1 MKKLVKFAALM
12 LVAATMFIGCKKEEL
27 AEPKIIATYRK
38 EISSSS
44 FVKRPNDGMYRE
56 SIYVFDNGDLI
67 YDIEMQDDKYVSY
80 NWSLHFSYTGSI
92 PKEDLSIKVS
102 GKPTFST
109 SGAGTVED
117 VIAWYTTY
125 LPSVLQYVE
134 GKSDTLKA
142 YYYGED
148 YEDQGYYSLFMKKAN
163 GFSTDWYLSRQED

>member
-12 LVAATMFIGCKKEEL
+12 LVAASMFMGCKKEEL

-38 EISSSS
+38 ELTSSYAT
-44 FVKRPNDGMYRE
+44 RPNDGLYRE

-117 VIAWYTTY
+117 VIAWYATN

-148 YEDQGYYSLFMKKAN
+148 YEDQGYFSLFMKESN
-163 GFSTDWYLSRQED
+163 GFSTDWVLIRQED